1 MIKCSFFIIVS
12 DFMFASS
19 NVMKKLDEKKD
30 THTCTPLQIYVYK
43 MKLGIRYWYTW
54 MGVCNADLL
63 TGEL

>member
-1 MIKCSFFIIVS
+1 
-12 DFMFASS
+12 MFASS